1 MDKGWDMKAIKRA
14 IVTSATYRQVST
26 VTPELLEKD
35 PGNALLARGPRLR
48 VEGEMV
54 RDIAMAASGLLSSKM
69 FGPPV
74 MPYQPNGVWGN
85 FVNQGDA
92 DVWKLSP
99 GEDRYRRGL
108 YTFVRRSARYPSLAV
123 FDAPTREFCTARR
136 TKSDTPL
143 QALATLNDPAFFEA
157 AQAMA
162 RRIMKEG
169 GSDASSRAVYGFR
182 LATSRM
188 PRASE
193 KDALLSGYENSVK
206 YYESNPQE
214 AQEVAGQPDAQL
226 AAWTMLSNSLLNLD
240 ESISKK

>member
-1 MDKGWDMKAIKRA
+1 LI
-14 IVTSATYRQVST
+14 
-26 VTPELLEKD
+26 EKD
-35 PGNALLARGPRLR
+35 SGNALLGRGPRIR
-48 VEGEMV
+48 VEGEMI
-54 RDIAMAASGLLSSKM
+54 RDIAMAASGLLSHKM

-74 MPYQPNGVWGN
+74 MPYQPEGVWGN

-92 DVWKLSP
+92 DHWTLSP

-143 QALATLNDPAFFEA
+143 QALATLNDPAYFEA

-162 RRIMKEG
+162 RRIVKEG
-169 GSDASSRAVYGFR
+169 GADSSSRAVYGFR
-182 LATSRM
+182 LATSRT
-188 PRASE
+188 PKPSE
-193 KDALLSGYENSVK
+193 KDALLSGYEKSVK
-206 YYESNPQE
+206 YYESNPKE
-214 AQEVAGQPDAQL
+214 AEQVAGQADAQL

>member
-1 MDKGWDMKAIKRA
+1 
-14 IVTSATYRQVST
+14 
-26 VTPELLEKD
+26 
-35 PGNALLARGPRLR
+35 
-48 VEGEMV
+48 
-54 RDIAMAASGLLSSKM
+54 LLSGKM

-74 MPYQPNGVWGN
+74 MPYQPDGVWGN

-92 DVWKLSP
+92 DKWVLSP

-108 YTFVRRSARYPSLAV
+108 YTFVRRSARYPALSV

-143 QALATLNDPAFFEA
+143 QALTTLNDPAFFEA

-162 RRIMKEG
+162 KRVVKEG
-169 GSDASSRAVYGFR
+169 GADTASRVTYAFR
-182 LATSRM
+182 LAASRM
-188 PRASE
+188 PRPSE
-193 KDALLSGYENSVK
+193 KDALLSGYDKNLK
-206 YYESNPQE
+206 YYQGNPKE
-214 AQEVAGQPDAQL
+214 AEQVAGVPDAQL

>member
-1 MDKGWDMKAIKRA
+1 MI
-14 IVTSATYRQVST
+14 
-26 VTPELLEKD
+26 
-35 PGNALLARGPRLR
+35 
-48 VEGEMV
+48 
-54 RDIAMAASGLLSSKM
+54 RDIAMATSGLLSNKM

-74 MPYQPNGVWGN
+74 MPYQPDGVWGN

-92 DVWKLSP
+92 DKWVLSP
-99 GEDRYRRGL
+99 GEDHYRRGL

-162 RRIMKEG
+162 KRIVKEG
-169 GSDASSRAVYGFR
+169 GADPSSRVTYGFR

-193 KDALLSGYENSVK
+193 KDALLSGYEKNLK
-206 YYESNPQE
+206 YYQSNPRE
-214 AQEVAGQPDAQL
+214 AEQVAGQPDAQL